1 MNDHRVKYWLKSDTV
16 VHEIGDF
23 AGFGPPPCHFLP
35 VFRHGHTRAIRHCH
49 LYPNRHGPT
58 RAIRHCHLYPNRH
71 GHTKAVSFNQKT
83 PGIYGSAPH
92 SNGV

>member
-49 LYPNRHGPT
+49 LYPNRHG
-58 RAIRHCHLYPNRH
+58 
-71 GHTKAVSFNQKT
+71 HTKAVSFNQKT